1 MSRLTLRMTMP
12 VTGTVMRLV
21 MTLTG
26 TGKGTGLMMSR
37 MPGLVTRGGRDRQ
50 SRWRRDEGGHGH
62 VSRASDL
69 LVIGFG
75 ARISCRRTGKTI
87 GRSGIR
93 RTVAVPVVF
102 GAAEGVEEGGD
113 LGLSGGLGLMGLVS
127 ATRPVDQTGLF
138 SVLRLVGR
146 AGVVGPI
153 DRTVGWAMGLRLVG
167 N

>member
-1 MSRLTLRMTMP
+1 MTRLTLRMTMP

-113 LGLSGGLGLMGLVS
+113 LGLSGGLGLMGQAV
-127 ATRPVDQTGLF
+127 ADPYYGEA
-138 SVLRLVGR
+138 
-146 AGVVGPI
+146 AGFEV
-153 DRTVGWAMGLRLVG
+153 TWADVTIGAEALARRIAEKR
-167 N
+167 